1 MAETPQPGLNRSS
14 MTKLVLMGVF
24 FVLYFMAIILAW
36 LLGRLQPFA
45 LSWLDA
51 VLLAFATMRMGRMMA
66 FDKIAEPLRAPF
78 TKTVPDRNGA
88 GSIVVPR
95 GEGVRRSLGEL
106 LSCPICIGT
115 WIAALFVYGY
125 LVIPAPTRVFVA
137 VLAVIG
143 LAELLHSATEALCW
157 TGIHARAQAGV
168 LMQKNLQEKPSAE
181 D

>member
-1 MAETPQPGLNRSS
+1 
-14 MTKLVLMGVF
+14 
-24 FVLYFMAIILAW
+24 
-36 LLGRLQPFA
+36 LQPFA

-125 LVIPAPTRVFVA
+125 LVIPAPTQVFVA

-157 TGIHARAQAGV
+157 MGIHARAQAGV
-168 LMQKNLQEKPSAE
+168 LMQKNLQEKPSEE